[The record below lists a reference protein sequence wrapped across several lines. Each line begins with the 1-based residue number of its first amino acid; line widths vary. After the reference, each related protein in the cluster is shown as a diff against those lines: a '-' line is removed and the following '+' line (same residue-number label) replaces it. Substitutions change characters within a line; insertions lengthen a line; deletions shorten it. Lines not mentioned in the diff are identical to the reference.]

1 MDDILQFLLI
11 AGIIVIGIVK
21 QFKKEAKRTLTTAPL
36 CPCRT
41 LTLTMTHCPFPK
53 AGERLMADISPKV
66 PNRNRNPFPQLKKN
80 TNSLLQNIFLE
91 EILQIHP
98 PNLLRLRRNRRFL
111 LLHPYSKSPKLIPN
125 MRSIRQ
131 KKHEKLLSGRKYCN
145 ESINKRKVES

>member
-21 QFKKEAKRTLTTAPL
+21 QFKKEAK
-36 CPCRT
+36 
-41 LTLTMTHCPFPK
+41 K
-53 AGERLMADISPKV
+53 NADNSPAMPMPDTDFDDDALPIPESWGKTYISPKV